1 MSTPATF
8 DNINDAKAEMGQI
21 YDQDDPISYFRE
33 LNKLSYIIPS
43 LAKPIFQKLIS
54 HLQSGN
60 DTSIRL
66 LDIGCSYG
74 VNAALLKYD
83 LSMPELY
90 DHWDE
95 QAVADDAS
103 DDVVA
108 YSRDFLGTLTKH
120 DDLSVVG
127 LDVAES
133 AVAFAEKVGLLDEAH
148 AVNLETEQLPEAAQ
162 EHLAPVDLV
171 ISTGCVGYVTEQ
183 SFERLMPAV
192 TQGRS
197 PWMANF
203 VLRMFSF
210 DAIDKALQGWGYVTE
225 KLEGQTFLQ
234 RNFAS
239 DQEQELLL
247 EQLRMRGIDPTGQE
261 SEGQLLAEFYLSR
274 PANDAAALPIERLIV
289 A

>member
-1 MSTPATF
+1 MSTHANF
-8 DNINDAKAEMGQI
+8 DNINDAKAEMGHF
-21 YDQDDPISYFRE
+21 YDQEDPIAYFRE
-33 LNKLSYIIPS
+33 LNKLGYVIPS
-43 LAKPIFQKLIS
+43 LAKPIFQQLIS
-54 HLQSGN
+54 HLQKKQDSPI
-60 DTSIRL
+60 SL

-95 QAVADDAS
+95 QAIADAAPDNVAT
-103 DDVVA
+103 
-108 YSRDFLGTLTKH
+108 YNRDFLDTLTRQEN
-120 DDLSVVG
+120 LSVVG

-148 AVNLETEQLPEAAQ
+148 AVNLETDPLSEAAQ
-162 EHLAPVDLV
+162 EHLAPIDLV
-171 ISTGCVGYVTEQ
+171 ISTGCVGYVTEK
-183 SFERLMPAV
+183 SFERLLPAV

-197 PWMANF
+197 PWIANF

-210 DAIDKALQGWGYVTE
+210 DAIDETLQSWGYVTE

-239 DQEQELLL
+239 DQEQSQLI
-247 EQLRMRGIDPTGQE
+247 EQLRMRGIDPAGQE

-274 PANDAAALPIERLIV
+274 PANDVAAFPIDTLIV

>member
-1 MSTPATF
+1 MSTHATF
-8 DNINDAKAEMGQI
+8 DNINNAKAEMGHI
-21 YDQDDPISYFRE
+21 YDQDDPIAYFRE
-33 LNKLSYIIPS
+33 LNKLGYVIPAR
-43 LAKPIFQKLIS
+43 AKPIFQKLIS
-54 HLQSGN
+54 HLQTLR
-60 DTSIRL
+60 DPTIRL

-83 LSMPELY
+83 LSMSELY

-95 QAVADDAS
+95 QAVADNAS
-103 DDVVA
+103 GDIVA
-108 YSRDFLGTLTKH
+108 YNRDFLDTLTKH

-148 AVNLETEQLPEAAQ
+148 AVNLETQQLPDAAQ

-183 SFERLMPAV
+183 SFECLMPAV

-210 DAIDKALQGWGYVTE
+210 DAIDEALQGWGYVTE

-239 DQEQELLL
+239 DQEQEQLL

-261 SEGQLLAEFYLSR
+261 SEGQLVAEFYLSR
-274 PANDAAALPIERLIV
+274 PANDAAAMPIERLL
-289 A
+289 AT